1 MKKKY
6 ETILIESKI
15 YGNYQS
21 KEEKEEN
28 YKDYNKNSIIWI
40 YDMQKEIK
48 ELERYIKFLQINYGD
63 FWKGLNKYKNNN
75 SNIVS
80 NTKVF
85 NIERKK
91 YNNLDDNNDY
101 LDEVVQEYINYINK
115 KFNKKEEA
123 EYNNKFKNLQMNMC
137 TLLDYNE

>member
-1 MKKKY
+1 M
-6 ETILIESKI
+6 IESKI
-15 YGNYQS
+15 YGNYQ
-21 KEEKEEN
+21 KKDENGDN
-28 YKDYNKNSIIWI
+28 YKDYNKNSINLI

-85 NIERKK
+85 NIEKK
-91 YNNLDDNNDY
+91 
-101 LDEVVQEYINYINK
+101 I
-115 KFNKKEEA
+115 
-123 EYNNKFKNLQMNMC
+123 
-137 TLLDYNE
+137 